1 MSHFSGLRN
10 LLDSHIFWFYLP
22 HHTKSVTS
30 DIGGVRMLEMVDVS
44 KMIRTFL
51 PGGESL
57 LEWRCMS
64 VSVTASEH
72 GTNMCLEPKLMETE
86 LYLDLI

>member
-1 MSHFSGLRN
+1 
-10 LLDSHIFWFYLP
+10 
-22 HHTKSVTS
+22 
-30 DIGGVRMLEMVDVS
+30 MVDVS

-86 LYLDLI
+86 LYLDLILYCRQFLPHGPTSHTAARPDNVNEVT

>member
-1 MSHFSGLRN
+1 
-10 LLDSHIFWFYLP
+10 
-22 HHTKSVTS
+22 
-30 DIGGVRMLEMVDVS
+30 MVDVS